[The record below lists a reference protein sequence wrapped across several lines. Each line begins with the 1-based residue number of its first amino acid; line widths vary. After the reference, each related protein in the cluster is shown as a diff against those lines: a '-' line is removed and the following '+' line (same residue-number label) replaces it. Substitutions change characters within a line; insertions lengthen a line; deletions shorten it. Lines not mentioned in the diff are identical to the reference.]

1 MAQVSEDA
9 LTSSG
14 PRSSGTPRVSTT
26 GMNDATSQRTSSTP
40 PAEPIRPPSGRASGT
55 VAREEERET
64 DPEADLETADRENAD
79 RATGVS
85 SRAPGSGSFPTHADL
100 VLVNQLSA
108 SRLLTELDGPELRAI
123 CEALGGDGPGRVLD
137 LVERYYAASGDAD
150 ASLRRRR
157 GERYFACRS
166 SEAVTARE
174 LVKRLNAINPE
185 LTGPDGRPGVK
196 LEKIGGDDGALVLRW
211 GDHFAG
217 IEDDEEELDTGEIDL
232 RDLDPHSQT
241 VTVRGLVHAINRL
254 LDRAEIRDRMIA
266 LRSDGEREVYVG
278 LSLADAMTL
287 CREDLLDEDDPE
299 ELMEQAGW

>member
-1 MAQVSEDA
+1 M
-9 LTSSG
+9 T
-14 PRSSGTPRVSTT
+14 
-26 GMNDATSQRTSSTP
+26 DATSQRSSSEYPTSDALAHEVD
-40 PAEPIRPPSGRASGT
+40 PAVRAPSSRPSGRAP
-55 VAREEERET
+55 AREDDRET
-64 DPEADLETADRENAD
+64 DPTDQQ
-79 RATGVS
+79 
-85 SRAPGSGSFPTHADL
+85 APKAESAAFPTHADL

-108 SRLLTELDGPELRAI
+108 ARLLAELDGPELRAI
-123 CEALGGDGPGRVLD
+123 CEALAGEGPARLLD
-137 LVERYYAASGDAD
+137 LVERYYGAAGDAD

-157 GERYFACRS
+157 AERYFACRS

-185 LTGPDGRPGVK
+185 LLGSEGRPGVK

-217 IEDDEEELDTGEIDL
+217 IEDDEEDLDTGEIDL
-232 RDLDPHSQT
+232 SHLDPKTPT

-254 LDRAEIRDRMIA
+254 LDRADVRDRMIA